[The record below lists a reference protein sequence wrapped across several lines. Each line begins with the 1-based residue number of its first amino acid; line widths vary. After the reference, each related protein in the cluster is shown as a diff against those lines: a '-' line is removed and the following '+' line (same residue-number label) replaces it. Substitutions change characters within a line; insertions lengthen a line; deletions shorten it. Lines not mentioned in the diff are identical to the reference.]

1 MGEVDREEGVSH
13 VVEVNRV
20 GVVEA
25 EAVDVV
31 SPVGGANRV
40 GAADR
45 TDAADRVVGAN
56 HAVVVELEASHVD
69 DRVMVEA
76 NPENGV
82 IQVPR
87 LIIIVVGRS
96 QECVGDLLQLHL
108 GGNQPD
114 HVTLVDLEA
123 KIEGKSAIRIF
134 TWPESIKKLKL
145 SNSLNASFEIP

>member
-1 MGEVDREEGVSH
+1 MGEVDREEGVSP

-20 GVVEA
+20 GIVEA

-40 GAADR
+40 G
-45 TDAADRVVGAN
+45 AADRVVGAN

-123 KIEGKSAIRIF
+123 KIEGKSTIRIF
-134 TWPESIKKLKL
+134 TWSESIKKLKL

>member
-25 EAVDVV
+25 EVEDVV
-31 SPVGGANRV
+31 SLVDGANRV
-40 GAADR
+40 
-45 TDAADRVVGAN
+45 DAVDRVVGAN
-56 HAVVVELEASHVD
+56 HEVVVELGASPVIDHVI
-69 DRVMVEA
+69 VAA

-82 IQVPR
+82 ILVPL

-108 GGNQPD
+108 VGNQHD
-114 HVTLVDLEA
+114 HVTLVGLEV
-123 KIEGKSAIRIF
+123 KIEAVIEVVEVVDTTEHHRRWHHLRC
-134 TWPESIKKLKL
+134 TATVNLQ
-145 SNSLNASFEIP
+145 

>member
-1 MGEVDREEGVSH
+1 
-13 VVEVNRV
+13 
-20 GVVEA
+20 
-25 EAVDVV
+25 
-31 SPVGGANRV
+31 V

-114 HVTLVDLEA
+114 HVTLVDLEV
-123 KIEGKSAIRIF
+123 KIEVAIEVAEVVDITEHHQRWHHQQC
-134 TWPESIKKLKL
+134 TATVNLP
-145 SNSLNASFEIP
+145 